1 MAFGT
6 DGAPRINLFAL
17 VVYIPDPLAGFL
29 DDLRKELVAECLPR
43 AHVTILPPR
52 PLKAGQAGTDAAIE
66 QARTVAGG
74 FAPFEIA
81 TGEVEI
87 FPTTDVI
94 YIGLQSGER
103 ELREMYRALNNGP
116 LAFSDRIVAS
126 AFSFENGWPT
136 AGASVVANRSGL
148 TSGRPATST
157 DVTFWPS
164 YDEICEGSKVGF
176 GICALAASTPK
187 VNRNESTGIDLDAMV
202 FRFIKMG

>member
-52 PLKAGQAGTDAAIE
+52 PLKAETDAAIE

-74 FAPFEIA
+74 FAPVEIA

-94 YIGLQSGER
+94 YIGIQSGER
-103 ELREMYRALNNGP
+103 ELREMYKALNQGP
-116 LAFSDRIVAS
+116 LAFREPFPYHPHITLAQGLPPDRVQALYELARKRWA
-126 AFSFENGWPT
+126 AFPHSRRLRAERACFVQSTIECTWVDLAEIRL
-136 AGASVVANRSGL
+136 AGV
-148 TSGRPATST
+148 P
-157 DVTFWPS
+157 
-164 YDEICEGSKVGF
+164 VG
-176 GICALAASTPK
+176 
-187 VNRNESTGIDLDAMV
+187 
-202 FRFIKMG
+202 